1 MIESVLSLKNLMT
14 LTMKRRRLLP
24 FSANPSYQPSYQPF
38 EKQSTF
44 TFTSSPFPLLPSSS
58 ANNFAPSPYVVLV
71 LSTTPDEVPQNPN
84 MYIPASFPSS
94 RKSKKEFNAEL
105 QKEI

>member
-38 EKQSTF
+38 EKQSAF
-44 TFTSSPFPLLPSSS
+44 TFTSSPFPLLPSSF
-58 ANNFAPSPYVVLV
+58 ANSFAPSPYSGLV
-71 LSTTPDEVPQNPN
+71 LSTLVILDT
-84 MYIPASFPSS
+84 IPPHFQFVLAISILITQF
-94 RKSKKEFNAEL
+94 KSTFTVGFK
-105 QKEI
+105 